1 MLTCW
6 ACRGVP
12 PSCEECGGRGVSSKS
27 AQEEMERVERNYW
40 QGSVGQYSNQ
50 FRSRP
55 SELGFIAPDIPNPL
69 LFRV

>member
-27 AQEEMERVERNYW
+27 AQEEMERVERNY
-40 QGSVGQYSNQ
+40 SH
-50 FRSRP
+50 
-55 SELGFIAPDIPNPL
+55 GFGGTIQQSISQQT
-69 LFRV
+69 V